1 MGNRKPKIEESEGE
15 RGETGL
21 RAERAGRQGA
31 DDREG
36 QQERGVMKGDEGVL
50 AVNIYDAELLRREN
64 ETIFVGLLLTFGVV
78 SHSMRS

>member
-1 MGNRKPKIEESEGE
+1 MGNRKQKIEESKGE

-36 QQERGVMKGDEGVL
+36 QRERGVMKGDKGVL

-64 ETIFVGLLLTFGVV
+64 ETIFVGG
-78 SHSMRS
+78 